1 MKTRLLLLLVAA
13 ATLCGCDHSYY
24 KFAYYTFINGTDKTI
39 IVTLY
44 DQTYYSDE
52 WGPGK
57 NPNAKPVYNFTITP
71 GGEFTKILTPPPTG
85 GFGTNI
91 ADPFDDLKFEGLSI
105 SNGEWEVGDMV
116 GA

>member
-57 NPNAKPVYNFTITP
+57 NPNANRSTTLQSLP
-71 GGEFTKILTPPPTG
+71 GENSLRY
-85 GFGTNI
+85 
-91 ADPFDDLKFEGLSI
+91 
-105 SNGEWEVGDMV
+105 
-116 GA
+116 

>member
-71 GGEFTKILTPPPTG
+71 GGEFTKILTPPPTE
-85 GFGTNI
+85 
-91 ADPFDDLKFEGLSI
+91 DLVQI
-105 SNGEWEVGDMV
+105 
-116 GA
+116 